1 MSDKKHAPAESATN
15 NFKAATVEDYNSD
28 DGEAV
33 ADTRQTASKTA
44 NFAAKRS
51 SQSSG
56 LGKSHEEKETPPK
69 TAPPDA
75 ASDSGYSSHTNATA
89 ANADPSHAARTQR
102 GAPSNPTANEAAA
115 SPVKRRPTVSRQR
128 RESRPR
134 SPARV
139 SARPPSASRR
149 VSQEC
154 NDPNCDQCPPRSSR
168 RRESQTRAARPAP
181 PPLATPFDYN
191 YPAFPQGQPSPQHYA
206 QPSPGLPQHPA
217 FPQYGQP
224 STPSAGPLPQPRPR
238 AESMARARPQSFHAG
253 SMPPMYWMDGQYG
266 AGYHGAPPTRMPY
279 EQNPHAFPPLYQPL
293 YQSQSG
299 YPQMGMPPPNATF
312 APPSPAQPAPT
323 SPLRDVPRLPVTQ
336 PATENY
342 SARRQT
348 VSMYGPPII
357 TQDLPRAQGNA
368 SAAPSARRADVYRV
382 PGAFESDGS
391 STSSGSE
398 SASES
403 ESEPEAR
410 SRFDRARDRRE
421 REDRKLMP
429 PPQRRP
435 SLKHSNT
442 TSAVIPMR
450 KSREP
455 LRQRTSRDLP
465 ARTQSSRNSRDIA
478 PAESPYYYHLSRSPS
493 RRRRESRSDRIDR
506 LDLRERLDKLEVEK
520 LERME
525 RLEQQERRAW
535 ERERERLDALER
547 LERRDRQES
556 HSSHSSRARRPSLA
570 NTTSS
575 GRTKATSYSNSSGS
589 GKVVIESRT
598 GRRLSYVGHE
608 KRNELERQR
617 NNAEAYMERARGGQ
631 MPEVTIEDTIRAA
644 KALNLNERITDRD
657 GYAERPALMPK
668 PHNVRENA
676 SVISS
681 GSKSS
686 NRSHRSRHSVTLSTH
701 DEARSTVTSRT
712 DNGGGIKITT
722 GGTTIEFSGDM
733 DGKTIS
739 FRPQD
744 DGHTEVVVGDGRRL
758 ARERRY
764 RDGGSSVGRSRVG
777 SQSRDRGR
785 SRRESR
791 ARPVVIGE
799 EYEAAI

>member
-115 SPVKRRPTVSRQR
+115 SPVKRRPTRQGEYRKNVTTPIATSAPAIIAPTGESNKGCQTSATATGNSVRLQLSSIPSRATL
-128 RESRPR
+128 
-134 SPARV
+134 SPTLCPAI
-139 SARPPSASRR
+139 AGPAAAPCFPSIW
-149 VSQEC
+149 
-154 NDPNCDQCPPRSSR
+154 
-168 RRESQTRAARPAP
+168 
-181 PPLATPFDYN
+181 
-191 YPAFPQGQPSPQHYA
+191 PAFNA
-206 QPSPGLPQHPA
+206 LCRTT
-217 FPQYGQP
+217 P
-224 STPSAGPLPQPRPR
+224 STETTGRVDGESKAAELPCWKYAAYVLDGWAVWCGLSRSTADKDALR
-238 AESMARARPQSFHAG
+238 AESACI
-253 SMPPMYWMDGQYG
+253 
-266 AGYHGAPPTRMPY
+266 
-279 EQNPHAFPPLYQPL
+279 PPLYQPL

-478 PAESPYYYHLSRSPS
+478 PAESP
-493 RRRRESRSDRIDR
+493 IDR